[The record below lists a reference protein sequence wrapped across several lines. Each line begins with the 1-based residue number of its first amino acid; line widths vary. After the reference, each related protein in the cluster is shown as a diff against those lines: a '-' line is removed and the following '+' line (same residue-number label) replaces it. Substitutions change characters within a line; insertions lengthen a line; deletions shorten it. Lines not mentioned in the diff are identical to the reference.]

1 MESLTEK
8 FAAAMDRIAAD
19 HNLVLREV
27 AVAVSGGADSLA
39 LAFLLREYVQK
50 HGGRAVML
58 TVNHH
63 LRPEAAA
70 EAEMVA
76 ALAAKWETEH
86 HILDWFPDHAS
97 GSLEEKARLGRYRL
111 LEEWCAAHE
120 IEHLLIA
127 HHQTDQAETFLMRL
141 QRGSG
146 VDGLA
151 SMQPFSRRGRI
162 NLIRPLLD
170 IDPADLK
177 DLLRDNQIGWAED
190 ASNECDD
197 FLRVRMRKFLP
208 RLEKET
214 GISVRRLAETA
225 KALSEARA
233 YFEDETDQ
241 FVNRYVRYFE
251 QMSVSV
257 SPTALNALHP
267 ELKRRVLAR
276 LLRQIGGGNY
286 PPEYE
291 ELQRLLKT
299 VADPHFRGCTLGGCV
314 LVPFQKRLWIVGE
327 SKEKKTPDSLQW
339 KDFVRRFPA
348 YDKMVIPHALKCLLA
363 ARQK

>member
-8 FAAAMDRIAAD
+8 FAAGMERIAAD
-19 HNLVLREV
+19 YDLVLREV

-39 LAFLLREYVQK
+39 LAFLLREYVK
-50 HGGRAVML
+50 EHGGRVVML

-63 LRPEAAA
+63 LRPEAGA

-76 ALAAKWETEH
+76 ALAAEWGMEH
-86 HILDWFPDHAS
+86 HILNWFPDQTS

-111 LEEWCAAHE
+111 LEEWCVAHE
-120 IEHLLIA
+120 IEYLLTA

-151 SMQPFSRRGRI
+151 SIQPFSRRGRI

-170 IDPADLK
+170 IDPAELK
-177 DLLRDNQIGWAED
+177 DLLRNNQIGWAED

-233 YFEDETDQ
+233 YFENETDQ

-251 QMSVSV
+251 QIAASV

-267 ELKRRVLAR
+267 ELKRDRKSV
-276 LLRQIGGGNY
+276 
-286 PPEYE
+286 
-291 ELQRLLKT
+291 
-299 VADPHFRGCTLGGCV
+299 V
-314 LVPFQKRLWIVGE
+314 
-327 SKEKKTPDSLQW
+327 
-339 KDFVRRFPA
+339 
-348 YDKMVIPHALKCLLA
+348 
-363 ARQK
+363 